1 MPRTELELALPKPG
15 AIATEEAMRAIRI
28 ALLIIVA
35 GFVIGGGWIALA
47 PIAGAVIAQ
56 GTVKVDM
63 NRKTVQHQ
71 EGGIVKEILVRDGDH
86 VQQGQTLLLLGD
98 VRVDAA
104 YDSLKT
110 QRDSELARQ
119 TRLAADRTLA
129 AKITLPEELSTRAT
143 TDAKVAEVLQ
153 REEALFVARRQT
165 LHEQTRLIEQQA
177 QQAEDEAIALKRQIA
192 AESRALGLQRDELE
206 ANRRLMAQGF
216 VGAMRVKTVDRAAA
230 DYEARISER
239 QAELA
244 KARQRG
250 SELALRVKTLENQ
263 FMQTAADELKES
275 SNKLFDLEERLRP
288 SKDAAERQ
296 TITAPIAGEVVDL
309 KVSSIGAVIGPRDAL
324 LDIVP
329 TNGKL
334 ILEGRIR
341 PEDINFV
348 HAGSIA
354 DVRLTAFK
362 SRLTPVVEGKVVYVS
377 ADRLVDRAS
386 GTPYYTM
393 HVDVAPEALKTAG
406 DLRLQAGMP
415 VEVFVKTSER
425 TALQYLLDP
434 VIAFVGRSLREP

>member
-1 MPRTELELALPKPG
+1 MSTNEAALPRLG
-15 AIATEEAMRAIRI
+15 EIATADARHTIRI
-28 ALLIIVA
+28 GLIIIVL

-56 GTVKVDM
+56 GAVKVDM

-71 EGGIVKEILVRDGDH
+71 EGGIVKEILVRDGDR
-86 VQQGQTLLLLGD
+86 VQQGQTLLVLGD

-110 QRDSELARQ
+110 QRDSEQARHARLTADRALAAQLAFPGELLAR
-119 TRLAADRTLA
+119 AESD
-129 AKITLPEELSTRAT
+129 P
-143 TDAKVAEVLQ
+143 KVAEVLQ

-165 LHEQTRLIEQQA
+165 LLEQKRLIEQQVRESEQEA
-177 QQAEDEAIALKRQIA
+177 QALQRQVGA
-192 AESRALGLQRDELE
+192 ASRALGLQREELE

-230 DYEARISER
+230 DYEARIGEH

-244 KARQRG
+244 KARQRS
-250 SELALRVKTLENQ
+250 SELALRAKTLENQ
-263 FMQTAADELKES
+263 FMQAAADELKES

-296 TITAPIAGEVVDL
+296 RITAPIAGEVVDL
-309 KVSSIGAVIGPRDAL
+309 KVSSLGAVIGPRDAI

-329 TNGKL
+329 RDGKL
-334 ILEGRIR
+334 IMEGRIR

-348 HAGSIA
+348 NVGSAA

-362 SRLTPVVEGKVVYVS
+362 SRLTPVVEGKVVYVA
-377 ADRLVDRAS
+377 ADRLVDRTS
-386 GTPYYTM
+386 GTPYYTI
-393 HVDVAPEALKTAG
+393 HVDVAQEALQGAG
-406 DLRLQAGMP
+406 NLKLQAGMP
-415 VEVFVKTSER
+415 VEVFIKTTER

>member
-1 MPRTELELALPKPG
+1 MQTTELELTLPKPG
-15 AIATEEAMRAIRI
+15 AIATGEALRAIRI

-35 GFVIGGGWIALA
+35 GFVLGGGWIALA

-56 GTVKVDM
+56 GAVKVDM

-71 EGGIVKEILVRDGDH
+71 EGGIVKEILVRDGDR
-86 VQQGQTLLLLGD
+86 VQQGQTLLVLGD

-110 QRDSELARQ
+110 QRDSEVARQ
-119 TRLAADRTLA
+119 SRLAADRTLA
-129 AKITLPEELSTRAT
+129 AKLSFPEELNARAA

-177 QQAEDEAIALKRQIA
+177 LQAEDEAVALKRQIA

-230 DYEARISER
+230 DYEARINER

-263 FMQTAADELKES
+263 FMQAAADELKES

-288 SKDAAERQ
+288 SRDAAERQ

-309 KVSSIGAVIGPRDAL
+309 KVSSIGAVIGPRDPL

-329 TNGKL
+329 SNGKL

-348 HAGSIA
+348 NVGSVA

-393 HVDVAPEALKTAG
+393 HVDVVPEALKTAG

>member
-1 MPRTELELALPKPG
+1 MQANEMALPRLGG
-15 AIATEEAMRAIRI
+15 AANTEALRAIRI
-28 ALLIIVA
+28 GIVVIVA
-35 GFVIGGGWIALA
+35 GLVIGGGWIALA
-47 PIAGAVIAQ
+47 PIVGAVIAQ
-56 GTVKVDM
+56 GAVKVDM

-71 EGGIVKEILVRDGDH
+71 EGGIVKEILVRDGDR
-86 VQQGQTLLLLGD
+86 VRQGQPLLLLGD

-104 YDSLKT
+104 YDSLRT

-119 TRLAADRTLA
+119 ARLAADRTLA
-129 AKITLPEELSTRAT
+129 KAIAFPDELRGRAAD
-143 TDAKVAEVLQ
+143 DAKVAEVLQ
-153 REEALFVARRQT
+153 REEALFIARRQT

-177 QQAEDEAIALKRQIA
+177 QQADEETVALKRQIA
-192 AESRALGLQRDELE
+192 AESRALGLQRDELD

-263 FMQTAADELKES
+263 FMQAVADELMDS

-296 TITAPIAGEVVDL
+296 RIVAPMAGEVVDL
-309 KVSSIGAVIGPRDAL
+309 KFTSLGAVVGPRDPI

-329 TNGKL
+329 TDGKL
-334 ILEGRIR
+334 IMEGRIR
-341 PEDINFV
+341 PEDINYV
-348 HAGSIA
+348 HPGSAA

-362 SRLTPVVEGKVVYVS
+362 SRLTPVVPGKVTYVS

-386 GTPYYTM
+386 GTPYYTV
-393 HVDVAPEALKTAG
+393 HVNVAPEELQKAG
-406 DLRLQAGMP
+406 QLRLQAGMP
-415 VEVFVKTSER
+415 VEVFIKTGER
-425 TALQYLLDP
+425 TVLQYLLDP
-434 VIAFVGRSLREP
+434 LTAFVGRALREP

>member
-1 MPRTELELALPKPG
+1 MTTNEAALPRLG
-15 AIATEEAMRAIRI
+15 EIATTDARQAIRI
-28 ALLIIVA
+28 GLIIIVL
-35 GFVIGGGWIALA
+35 GFVIGGGWMALA

-56 GTVKVDM
+56 GAVKVDM

-71 EGGIVKEILVRDGDH
+71 EGGIIKEILVRDGDR
-86 VQQGQTLLLLGD
+86 VQQGQTLLVLGD

-104 YDSLKT
+104 YESLRT
-110 QRDSELARQ
+110 QRDSEQARHA
-119 TRLAADRTLA
+119 RLMADRSLA
-129 AKITLPEELSTRAT
+129 TQIAFPPELETRAEN
-143 TDAKVAEVLQ
+143 DAKVAEVLQ
-153 REEALFVARRQT
+153 REEALFIARRQT
-165 LHEQTRLIEQQA
+165 LLEQKRLIEQQVVESGQEA
-177 QQAEDEAIALKRQIA
+177 QALQRQIGA
-192 AESRALGLQRDELE
+192 SSRALGLQRDEVE

-230 DYEARISER
+230 DYEARIGEN

-244 KARQRG
+244 KARQRT
-250 SELALRVKTLENQ
+250 SELALRAKTLENQ
-263 FMQTAADELKES
+263 FMQAAADELKES

-296 TITAPIAGEVVDL
+296 RITAPIAGEVVDL

-329 TNGKL
+329 KDGKL
-334 ILEGRIR
+334 IMEGRIR

-348 HAGSIA
+348 NVGSAA

-362 SRLTPVVEGKVVYVS
+362 SRLTPVVEGKVVYVA

-393 HVDVAPEALKTAG
+393 HVDVAPEALQGAG
-406 DLRLQAGMP
+406 NLRLQAGMP
-415 VEVFVKTSER
+415 VEVFIKTSER